1 MRVVLILEYNGSNY
15 CGWQSQL
22 CNCSIQDKLEVALS
36 RIADEKI
43 RVVTAGRTDAGVH
56 ALYQVVHFDT
66 TVKRPS
72 TAWMRGVNT
81 FLPKDIAVL
90 WASEI
95 SSQFHA
101 RFSASSRCYQYL
113 LLNHPIRPG
122 IFYHNVGWY
131 HQPLDLKK
139 MRAAAQLLLGEHDFS
154 AFRAAECQAKSPVRT
169 LTQLD
174 ISSRG
179 NMIMF
184 DLSANAFLHHMVRNI
199 IGCLVYVG
207 KGRYS
212 LDWFQML
219 LENGDRAAAAPTFSA
234 SGLYL
239 ADIIYDPRWNL
250 PRIKKRASII
260 DNYRFL

>member
-1 MRVVLILEYNGSNY
+1 MRIVLILEYNGSNY
-15 CGWQSQL
+15 CGWQSQP
-22 CNCSIQDKLEVALS
+22 CNCSIQDKLEFALS
-36 RIADEKI
+36 CIANEKI

-56 ALYQVVHFDT
+56 ALYQVVHFET
-66 TVKRPS
+66 TVRRPK
-72 TAWMRGVNT
+72 TAWIRGVNT

-95 SSQFHA
+95 SGQFHA
-101 RFSASSRCYQYL
+101 RFSANARRYQYL

-122 IFYHNVGWY
+122 ILYQKAGWC
-131 HQPLDLKK
+131 HQPLDLEK
-139 MRAAAQLLLGEHDFS
+139 MQTAARILLGKHDFS
-154 AFRAAECQAKSPVRT
+154 AFRAAECQAKSPVRM

-174 ISSRG
+174 ISRRD

-184 DLSANAFLHHMVRNI
+184 DLCANAFLHHMVRNI
-199 IGCLVYVG
+199 VGCLVYVG

-212 LDWFQML
+212 PDWLRML

-239 ADIIYDPRWNL
+239 ADIIYDPEWNL
-250 PRIKKRASII
+250 PRMEGHTNIT
-260 DNYRFL
+260 NHYRFS